1 MKQFL
6 NVLKFE
12 LSNYFRNKTY
22 LITTVIF
29 SVVLIIGLSIPSF
42 INIPALSGKDNSSSS
57 EEDNEKSTLAIYD
70 KDKILVDNEY
80 FKVSFNDFNIDIV
93 NSEKDL
99 KKLINDGD
107 VEAGFIVNSLTD
119 YSYLVENTSFS
130 DSKQEIFESVLSRIY
145 REDYLKDKD
154 INVDEIDAIYN
165 TPIKSNVEILG
176 KDGVS
181 NYLYTYILIFVL
193 YMMIILYGQL
203 IATSV
208 TSEKSNRAIEVL
220 VTSTSTNS
228 LIFGKVIAGAI
239 ASFVQVGVVL
249 TSGIISYKINIDSWG
264 GILDS
269 LFNIPTNVLVTFA
282 MFGTAGYLFYA
293 FIYGALGALVSKTE
307 DIGKSASS
315 ITFIYLAVFILTM
328 VNLTNPDGSIM
339 KIMSFIPFSSFNG
352 MLVRVAMGSVSTIE
366 VLASFGISIVSI
378 IAVGIVGSKIYR
390 MATLMYGN
398 PIKLSSAFKLIK
410 KEKN

>member
-1 MKQFL
+1 MKQFF

-12 LSNYFRNKTY
+12 LNNYFKNKTY
-22 LITTVIF
+22 LITTIIF
-29 SVVLIIGLSIPSF
+29 SVLLIVGLSIPSF
-42 INIPALSGKDNSSSS
+42 INIPALSGKTNSSSS
-57 EEDNEKSTLAIYD
+57 EDDNEKSTLAIYD
-70 KDKILVDNEY
+70 KDGIVVDNEY

-93 NSEKDL
+93 NSKKDL
-99 KKLINDGD
+99 KKLINNGD

-119 YSYLVENTSFS
+119 YDYLVDNTSFS

-145 REDYLKDKD
+145 RENYFKDKD
-154 INVDEIDAIYN
+154 INVDEIDTVYN
-165 TPIKSNVEILG
+165 TQIKGDVEILG

-193 YMMIILYGQL
+193 YMLIILYGQL

-208 TSEKSNRAIEVL
+208 TSEKSNRAIEIL

-239 ASFVQVGVVL
+239 ASFVQVGVIL
-249 TSGIISYKINIDSWG
+249 ASGIISYNINIDSWG

-269 LFNIPTNVLVTFA
+269 LFNIPTNVLATFA
-282 MFGTAGYLFYA
+282 IFGTAGYLFYA

-307 DIGKSASS
+307 DIGKSAGN
-315 ITFIYLAVFILTM
+315 ITFIYVIVFILTM
-328 VNLTNPDGSIM
+328 FNLTNPDGTIM
-339 KIMSFIPFSSFNG
+339 RVMSFVPFSSLNG
-352 MLVRVAMGSVSTIE
+352 MLVRVAMGNVSLIE
-366 VLASFGISIVSI
+366 IILSFILLIASI
-378 IAVGIVGSKIYR
+378 IVVGIIGSKIYR

-398 PIKLSSAFKLIK
+398 PIKLSSAFKWIK
-410 KEKN
+410 KEK